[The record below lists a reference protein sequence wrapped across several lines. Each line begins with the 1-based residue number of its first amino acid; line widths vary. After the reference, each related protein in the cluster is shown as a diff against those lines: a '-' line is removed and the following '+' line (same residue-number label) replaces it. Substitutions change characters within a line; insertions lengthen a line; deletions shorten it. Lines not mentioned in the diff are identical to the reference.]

1 MSDFGSELGNS
12 GLNIMGKLIDA
23 LMKLIAK
30 IYDTWRERTSAEY
43 KLKKAELGEIQFKS
57 EKRKFTEKINGKTGF
72 VAHQDLIRAG
82 VPITDVGITIDDKG
96 FQELAA
102 RCKREGIV
110 ISGVEDMRARALA
123 GNKNMIVE
131 CKKSDLKKLAT
142 LIDLMNDEK
151 KIAKLQTELGK
162 IENENVV
169 LQQEFD
175 KLKLIEEPNEEHIA
189 RIEEIEIAIGENN
202 GVAEAL
208 MNEIDKIRTSHKEQL
223 NQEQMK
229 SLIEEAITGEVYE
242 NIGFDEA
249 VDRWTGGEINRD
261 ITCYVVD
268 AKDPEKYIVCNA
280 TNDVF
285 RGKTYIKTDYEVFRG
300 DKMVYKTNDG
310 RFEGRE
316 KWYWKSEKD
325 KMRSSNGMGKTV
337 IKFYSLSEMEQFKAS
352 FERQKKEELDILNK
366 GGNDRDYDAIIS
378 SLTAKI
384 EKNGISLQNGVVVD
398 KETGEK
404 LTVTE
409 DVDSKKRIAIAEA
422 NVVARQIDNYKE
434 MKGAEEQLAIAR
446 AEMLTANLEEKDK
459 AIANY
464 NQLEEKYNSFIK
476 KEECLIDERKGV
488 NAVQASE
495 EVNES
500 RTNNSLNSRS
510 EEKQDNRRGERVS
523 DIDNKRQTMA
533 EYKGAIEDK
542 RAEGAKKLD
551 VADKTKLK
559 ENTKASIPKKSE
571 R

>member
-189 RIEEIEIAIGENN
+189 RMEEIETAIGENN

-242 NIGFDEA
+242 NIEFDEA

-285 RGKTYIKTDYEVFRG
+285 KGKTYIKTDYEVFRG

-316 KWYWKSEKD
+316 KWYWKREKE

-366 GGNDRDYDAIIS
+366 GGDDRDYDAIIS

-404 LTVTE
+404 LTVTQ
-409 DVDSKKRIAIAEA
+409 DMDSKKRIAIAEA

-464 NQLEEKYNSFIK
+464 NQLEEKYNSLIK

-523 DIDNKRQTMA
+523 DIDDKRQTMA

-542 RAEGAKKLD
+542 RAEGAKRLD

>member
-189 RIEEIEIAIGENN
+189 RMEEIETAIGENN

-242 NIGFDEA
+242 NIEFDEA

-285 RGKTYIKTDYEVFRG
+285 KGKTYIKTDYEVFRG

-316 KWYWKSEKD
+316 KWYWKREKE

-404 LTVTE
+404 LTVTQ
-409 DVDSKKRIAIAEA
+409 DMDSKKRIAIAEA

-495 EVNES
+495 EINEN

-551 VADKTKLK
+551 VADKTQLK
-559 ENTKASIPKKSE
+559 GNTKASIPKKSE